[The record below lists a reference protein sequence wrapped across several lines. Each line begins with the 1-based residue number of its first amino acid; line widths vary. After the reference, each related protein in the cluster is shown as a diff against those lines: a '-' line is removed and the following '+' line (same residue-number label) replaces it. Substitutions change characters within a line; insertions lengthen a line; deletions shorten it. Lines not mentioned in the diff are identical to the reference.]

1 MFGLQVL
8 VPGIDPLVDIV
19 VLHGLDGHPQRSFT
33 ATVDGIDICWLS
45 HPGILPAALPQARV
59 LAFGYDVKT
68 KARAISMANLEDHAD
83 HLLQNLE
90 RLRLDTQVCHHHLV
104 ELLSLMIILRHKPG
118 LSFFWHT
125 V

>member
-33 ATVDGIDICWLS
+33 ATVHSVEICWLS
-45 HPGILPAALPQARV
+45 HPGLLPAALPQARV

-68 KARAISMANLEDHAD
+68 KARAISMASLEDHAD

-90 RLRLDTQVCHHHLV
+90 RLRFDTQVFVQHPA
-104 ELLSLMIILRHKPG
+104 E
-118 LSFFWHT
+118 
-125 V
+125 